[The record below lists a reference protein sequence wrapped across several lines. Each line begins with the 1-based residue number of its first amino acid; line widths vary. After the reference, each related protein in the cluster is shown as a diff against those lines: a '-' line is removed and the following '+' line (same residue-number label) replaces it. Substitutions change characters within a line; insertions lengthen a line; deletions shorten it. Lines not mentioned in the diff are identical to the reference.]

1 MTETQ
6 KRIREYK
13 KALPH
18 LKERVIAVAVLLAI
32 SVTMITSVSFAWMTL
47 SQAPEVNSLATTV
60 STNGNLEIA
69 LSDIDGLAPD
79 ESAVG
84 DGLGSILETNLKW
97 GNLVNLSHE
106 SYGLDYLTLR
116 PAVLNTSSLLDSP
129 LYSVEYGDDG
139 RVKDTI
145 SDFAYTNFQIT
156 ESGGKAFFVPEN
168 GIEYGVRAISSV
180 TYDSVTGDA
189 MLLS

>member
-6 KRIREYK
+6 RRIREYK

-18 LKERVIAVAVLLAI
+18 MKERVIAVAILLAI
-32 SVTMITSVSFAWMTL
+32 SVTMIASVSFAWVTL
-47 SQAPEVNSLATTV
+47 SQAPEVSSLATTI

-84 DGLGSILETNLKW
+84 DGLGSILQTNLKW
-97 GNLVNLSHE
+97 GNLINLSHE

-129 LYSVEYGDDG
+129 LYSVKYGSDG
-139 RVKDTI
+139 RVSDTI
-145 SDFAYTNFQIT
+145 SDFAYTNFEIR
-156 ESGGKAFFVPEN
+156 EDDAKAFFVPTG
-168 GIEYGVRAISSV
+168 GIK
-180 TYDSVTGDA
+180 
-189 MLLS
+189 